1 LVKPSM
7 LLMEKGVLI
16 FEKCERW
23 FRRDV
28 PEDKK
33 MTSDSS
39 SEFQKAFLLN

>member
-1 LVKPSM
+1 
-7 LLMEKGVLI
+7 MEKGVLI

-33 MTSDSS
+33 NDVGDSS
-39 SEFQKAFLLN
+39 SEFQKAFVLN

>member
-1 LVKPSM
+1 
-7 LLMEKGVLI
+7 MEKGVLI

-33 MTSDSS
+33 NDVGQFFGVPEGFSAQLID
-39 SEFQKAFLLN
+39 LY